1 MRNLVRIL
9 VKGSPCVSV
18 SLLRREKVSVYD
30 VAAAKD
36 GATLSVEKRDL
47 KKVEN
52 ILTASDR
59 KYVVVNGYGGRKFF
73 STALLRLGIPL
84 GLILAIA
91 VCAIYSRYVYRL
103 EVKSGGFY
111 SEKVLELLEDS
122 YSVFPIKKSDLDL
135 ESFNEKLLTLDGVSM
150 ATAKVVGTTL
160 VCEILES
167 SIPNLTIDLSEPI
180 AVVATED
187 AVITRISVWSGR
199 AAVSVGDVV
208 KKGDVLIEPVMTVGE
223 SELPVRASGEV
234 EGRVFRCEK
243 FSYPTT
249 SITTERTGEYTDVTE
264 VSLWGLRT
272 TSSLPDY
279 SFETET
285 DRYFLSSIIPIEV
298 KRIRYYEVRKIVTK
312 LDESF
317 FSEEYL
323 EGLAEKM
330 KTRLPE
336 GSEPVET
343 HFRLKKLDNIYVLEL
358 YYETEEKI
366 YESKINRKTESDD

>member
-1 MRNLVRIL
+1 M
-9 VKGSPCVSV
+9 
-18 SLLRREKVSVYD
+18 
-30 VAAAKD
+30 
-36 GATLSVEKRDL
+36 
-47 KKVEN
+47 
-52 ILTASDR
+52 
-59 KYVVVNGYGGRKFF
+59 
-73 STALLRLGIPL
+73 RLGIPL

-167 SIPNLTIDLSEPI
+167 SIPNPTIDLSEPI

-187 AVITRISVWSGR
+187 ALITRISVWSGR

-208 KKGDVLIEPVMTVGE
+208 KKGDVLIEPILVVGE

-279 SFETET
+279 SFEAET

-298 KRIRYYEVRKIVTK
+298 KRIRYYEVREIVTK

-317 FSEEYL
+317 FTEEYL
-323 EGLAEKM
+323 AGLAEKM